1 MTFSLRRKLPIILRA
16 ALRKQAA
23 TITSALILF
32 SILASAQGQNYLTP
46 KFVATP
52 KPLEPF
58 PTVVPAH
65 FQRRQTAE
73 TDLLE
78 PAAVQVLQWQKPAD
92 DGMDDFI
99 RTELP
104 GPQRLFMRESEA
116 QFYERLAQKAKK
128 TPGATRAIFPPQ
140 EPVSKEKYTP
150 RRFENMPP
158 VLVEPAYVCH
168 RRLLFEQ
175 PNFERAGYNFGILQ
189 PAIGLGMFYYDLAL
203 MPYHAFSDLND
214 LGECNASKCL
224 PGDPAPFLMRR
235 ERFSVTGAIAE
246 AGSIF
251 GLLYLF
257 PYPTSFY

>member
-128 TPGATRAIFPPQ
+128 RPGPKRQRRPRPP
-140 EPVSKEKYTP
+140 PARSP
-150 RRFENMPP
+150 RRRNPS
-158 VLVEPAYVCH
+158 ARKNT
-168 RRLLFEQ
+168 RRGVS
-175 PNFERAGYNFGILQ
+175 RTCRRCW
-189 PAIGLGMFYYDLAL
+189 
-203 MPYHAFSDLND
+203 S
-214 LGECNASKCL
+214 SL
-224 PGDPAPFLMRR
+224 PT
-235 ERFSVTGAIAE
+235 SAIAGCSSNSRTSSGR
-246 AGSIF
+246 ATTSASSSLPSAWACSITIW
-251 GLLYLF
+251 
-257 PYPTSFY
+257 P